1 MHKATD
7 ETVMRRFFIPALA
20 IIGSLFMVY
29 AGIVGHGLANLWYLI
44 VFAVIMFI
52 GYLFRNKD
60 LK

>member
-1 MHKATD
+1 
-7 ETVMRRFFIPALA
+7 MRRFVIPALA

-29 AGIVGHGLANLWYLI
+29 ACIVGHGLANLWYLI

>member
-1 MHKATD
+1 MRQATD
-7 ETVMRRFFIPALA
+7 ETVMRRFVIPALA

-29 AGIVGHGLANLWYLI
+29 ACIVGHGLANLWYLI